1 MSKTSSTISN
11 VPEESWDPL
20 TFLDQKSLK
29 ELINEKKQQPYRI
42 ESKLEDMSLDADNP
56 KQKIYLKTDCVN
68 EARFS
73 ALSTV
78 PGRYHAKM
86 TMTLKLPMSTVN
98 SGNYFRVYGCC
109 TRHISLSHTLLI
121 KKNKLVFH
129 KSYF

>member
-68 EARFS
+68 EA
-73 ALSTV
+73 
-78 PGRYHAKM
+78 
-86 TMTLKLPMSTVN
+86 
-98 SGNYFRVYGCC
+98 SGSSYIELGNTKVLCSVYGPREIPRKDDYDFKVANVNCEF
-109 TRHISLSHTLLI
+109 R
-121 KKNKLVFH
+121 
-129 KSYF
+129 